1 MGQINTR
8 DIVLLGITTVTT
20 SGTGPDTNMI
30 QAWQAATITLNVAT
44 VSGTLPTLD
53 VYIQRKFAQA
63 AAADVN
69 PGPPTGTAIYDDLL
83 HFTQLTTSTSVRLAN
98 VVTIGTGI
106 STVATPTT
114 TGPADYAQSDAAL
127 GAGIL
132 RVGPIGGLWRV
143 KYVISGTTPSIA
155 FSVVAQLV
163 PFST

>member
-20 SGTGPDTNMI
+20 SGTGSDTNMI
-30 QAWQAATITLNVAT
+30 MAWQVATITLNVAT
-44 VSGTLPTLD
+44 VSGTLPVID
-53 VYIQRKFAQA
+53 VYILKKLAQA

-83 HFTQLTTSTSVRLAN
+83 HFTQLTTSSTIRLAN
-98 VVTIGTGI
+98 L
-106 STVATPTT
+106 T
-114 TGPADYAQSDAAL
+114 TGPLTPTANASTITTVDYANSDAAL
-127 GAGIL
+127 GAATA
-132 RVGPIGGLWRV
+132 RVGPLGGLWRV
-143 KYVISGTTPSIA
+143 KYVIGGTTPSFA